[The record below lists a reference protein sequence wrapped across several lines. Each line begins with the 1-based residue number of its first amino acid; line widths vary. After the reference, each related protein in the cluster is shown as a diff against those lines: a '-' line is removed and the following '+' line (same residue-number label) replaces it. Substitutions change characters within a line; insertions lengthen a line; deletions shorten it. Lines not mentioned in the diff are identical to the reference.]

1 VISITTPG
9 SKTSIWLGWR
19 SAALLEGIFRRRR
32 RSLLVVGDTR
42 SAAAVGAGLAA
53 RRWARRK
60 IAETAPVQSW
70 GNGFA
75 SSIVKEALSVGAEEV
90 ALCPTDAG
98 VEEILKAVR
107 TIGAAGLS
115 VHVCSHSLSNVA
127 RRLPGATVR
136 VDGTP
141 VVSFKAEGN
150 GRISRILR
158 RAADCLISA
167 AALVA
172 LAPFW
177 VIVAAVLLAVQGRP
191 VLFRQRRI
199 GSGGRS
205 FRMYKFRTM
214 RRRSQWPPKRELDG
228 LNVRKGPMFKAR
240 HDPRVTAIG
249 RWLRRFCI
257 DETPQLI
264 NVLKG
269 DMSLVGTRPPL
280 PGEVSRY
287 EKWHH
292 ARLEGAVGI
301 TGLWQISDRKGLE
314 FEDVVALDFYYDRNR
329 SLALDL
335 RILAG
340 TFGAVFAGRAAS

>member
-1 VISITTPG
+1 M
-9 SKTSIWLGWR
+9 
-19 SAALLEGIFRRRR
+19 
-32 RSLLVVGDTR
+32 
-42 SAAAVGAGLAA
+42 
-53 RRWARRK
+53 
-60 IAETAPVQSW
+60 
-70 GNGFA
+70 
-75 SSIVKEALSVGAEEV
+75 
-90 ALCPTDAG
+90 
-98 VEEILKAVR
+98 
-107 TIGAAGLS
+107 S
-115 VHVCSHSLSNVA
+115 VHVCSSNLLNVA
-127 RRLPGATVR
+127 RRLPGVTAR
-136 VDGTP
+136 IDDMP
-141 VVSFKAEGN
+141 VVSFKTEGN
-150 GRISRILR
+150 GWIGRSLR
-158 RAADCLISA
+158 RAADFLISA

-177 VIVAAVLLAVQGRP
+177 VIVAAVLLAAQGRP

-199 GSGGRS
+199 GSGGKS

-214 RRRSQWPPKRELDG
+214 RRRSHWPPQRELDR

-280 PGEVSRY
+280 PGEVARY
-287 EKWHH
+287 QKWHH
-292 ARLEGAVGI
+292 ARLEGAVGV

-314 FEDVVALDFYYDRNR
+314 FDDVVALDFYYDRNR
-329 SLALDL
+329 TLALDL

-340 TFGAVFAGRAAS
+340 TFGAVFGGRAAS